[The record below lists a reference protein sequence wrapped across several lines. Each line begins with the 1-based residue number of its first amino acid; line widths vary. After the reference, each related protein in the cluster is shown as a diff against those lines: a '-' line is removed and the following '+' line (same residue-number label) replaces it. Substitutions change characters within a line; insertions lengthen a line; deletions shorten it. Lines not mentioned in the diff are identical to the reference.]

1 MSPLTTITASA
12 AAAAF
17 VTLGAV
23 AALSSATAG
32 DTTAPG
38 SHPGVTVVRPAG
50 SMLNGISRTP
60 TEVIPAATA
69 IEYGLIAAVNV
80 SLDGPTATQASS
92 AGNLAAEAAFAG
104 PRDEPFFVD
113 LHVFD

>member
-12 AAAAF
+12 AAGAL

-23 AALSSATAG
+23 AALSSATAR

-38 SHPGVTVVRPAG
+38 SHNGVTVVRPAG
-50 SMLNGISRTP
+50 SMPNGISRTP
-60 TEVIPAATA
+60 AKAIPAATA
-69 IEYGLIAAVNV
+69 IEYGLIAAVNI
-80 SLDGPTATQASS
+80 SLDRPTAAQGSA
-92 AGNLAAEAAFAG
+92 AGNLAAAASFAG